1 LKIGTIQNAKA
12 RTYNPSYSGADIR
25 RIMVQSQPGQIV
37 CEMLPQKYPT
47 HKKRNDGATQVVEY
61 LPSKCEDLSLNP
73 TTTKKKKITRAICQN
88 LGLIFDKLPSHSFA
102 NIPYGTFYTYL
113 VSSLPKSFAC
123 RVRH

>member
-61 LPSKCEDLSLNP
+61 LPSKCEP
-73 TTTKKKKITRAICQN
+73 YYYKKKKNYQSY
-88 LGLIFDKLPSHSFA
+88 LPES
-102 NIPYGTFYTYL
+102 GTNF
-113 VSSLPKSFAC
+113 
-123 RVRH
+123 